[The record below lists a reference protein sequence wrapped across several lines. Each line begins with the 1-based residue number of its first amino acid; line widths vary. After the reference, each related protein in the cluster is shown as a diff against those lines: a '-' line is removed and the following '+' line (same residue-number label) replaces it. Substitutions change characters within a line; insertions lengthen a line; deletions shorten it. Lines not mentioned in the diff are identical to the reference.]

1 METQVAQHWGLR
13 DTGKI
18 GGQPAVGSGLHIAA
32 VRAMYGEDLECRSEE
47 FGFYSQ
53 VSGSHGRCLKRVVMW
68 SVLRTTR

>member
-1 METQVAQHWGLR
+1 METQVAQHWGIL

-47 FGFYSQ
+47 FGFYS
-53 VSGSHGRCLKRVVMW
+53 
-68 SVLRTTR
+68 